1 MRYVVELLPVTG
13 DDVVL
18 VSLMPFDIDQSKSF
32 SGNLSANS
40 L

>member
-1 MRYVVELLPVTG
+1 MDEE
-13 DDVVL
+13 DDVDDDGF
-18 VSLMPFDIDQSKSF
+18 SLFVDIDHNKSF